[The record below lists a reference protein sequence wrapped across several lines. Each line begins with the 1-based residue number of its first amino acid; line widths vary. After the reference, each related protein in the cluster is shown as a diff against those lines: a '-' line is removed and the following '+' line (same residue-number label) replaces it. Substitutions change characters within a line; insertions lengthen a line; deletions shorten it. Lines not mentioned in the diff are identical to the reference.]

1 MKRLVRFA
9 AALTAVLSLTACTA
23 EVGTGTVT
31 SNLLPCVTAE
41 PEKEEDTTML
51 DKDIIKS
58 TITST
63 DDGNGNYTNPV
74 IFADVPDIDIIRV
87 DDAFYMVSTTMHLSP
102 GCPIMRSYDL
112 VNWEIVNY
120 VFDTLEDSDKLALR
134 NGENNYGKGQW
145 ATTLR
150 YNDGVYYAGFTSF
163 STGKTYIY
171 HTDDIENGKWDRFVF
186 DECFHDMSLLFDDGK
201 VYLVYGGGQIW
212 YVELEKD
219 LSAVKPGT
227 KRKLINNA
235 GLVKDCLAE
244 GSHVYKLNGYY
255 YIFIITWPPHSKR
268 TQLCYRS
275 KALDGEWEMKVIID
289 DNMGFRNDGAAQ
301 GGIVDDKDGNW
312 YCFVFQDHGAVGR
325 TPVLSTMTWE
335 DGWPVVGV
343 DGKVPKTAKIPIAGH
358 EKKSVVTSDEFINSQ
373 IVRSYHS
380 FADTPEDS
388 NMTLGEWLD
397 RWINEYMIFTIRE
410 STLDSYKAMIKN
422 QIKPYLG
429 DRPLSVLTT
438 QELQKFYNSV
448 KKKGRVKPD
457 RLHGTELA
465 DSMVRGIHMML
476 HEALDMAVRLRLI
489 VKNPT
494 VGTTIPKNNYPPKQI
509 LNDEQLDR
517 FMKRIRQDERW
528 YDFFY
533 TELTTGLRRGEIC
546 GLKWEDFDA
555 ENGKLKVRRSVA
567 KRKGGGLNIGET
579 KTETGTR
586 TIVLPPSTA
595 ELLRK
600 RKETAVSEWIFPNIY
615 EPEKP
620 MHPDYAYHRLK
631 TLLKQAELPL
641 IRFHDLRHTFATHAL
656 AGGVDAKT
664 LSGILGHTNASFT
677 LDTYTHVTTDM
688 QRNASAI
695 VGSFM
700 DEIMLEGD
708 DTNR

>member
-380 FADTPEDS
+380 FADTPEEAGESDYNGS
-388 NMTLGEWLD
+388 NLALEWQWNHNPDNRLWSLTE
-397 RWINEYMIFTIRE
+397 R
-410 STLDSYKAMIKN
+410 KG
-422 QIKPYLG
+422 YL
-429 DRPLSVLTT
+429 
-438 QELQKFYNSV
+438 
-448 KKKGRVKPD
+448 
-457 RLHGTELA
+457 
-465 DSMVRGIHMML
+465 
-476 HEALDMAVRLRLI
+476 RLRTGDVCGTVANARNTLTQRTFGPECGAYIKLDVSEMKEGDVAGFAAFAEKYGYVAVKIEDGKKYI
-489 VKNPT
+489 VT
-494 VGTTIPKNNYPPKQI
+494 V
-509 LNDEQLDR
+509 
-517 FMKRIRQDERW
+517 W
-528 YDFFY
+528 YDDNDDVEQEFE
-533 TELTTGLRRGEIC
+533 TER
-546 GLKWEDFDA
+546 
-555 ENGKLKVRRSVA
+555 V
-567 KRKGGGLNIGET
+567 
-579 KTETGTR
+579 
-586 TIVLPPSTA
+586 
-595 ELLRK
+595 
-600 RKETAVSEWIFPNIY
+600 
-615 EPEKP
+615 
-620 MHPDYAYHRLK
+620 
-631 TLLKQAELPL
+631 
-641 IRFHDLRHTFATHAL
+641 
-656 AGGVDAKT
+656 
-664 LSGILGHTNASFT
+664 
-677 LDTYTHVTTDM
+677 
-688 QRNASAI
+688 
-695 VGSFM
+695 
-700 DEIMLEGD
+700 
-708 DTNR
+708 